1 MVLLAVDDWEIPRVG
16 CECSGFAHRP
26 TCWILENSR
35 IQLATSVEEGIA
47 KNLTWRSG
55 MIGAWDE
62 GMIGDDWDGYNLT
75 SSKMSLLSGRLTC
88 SCQVPDKMKH
98 KTYQR

>member
-1 MVLLAVDDWEIPRVG
+1 MVPLAVDDWEIPRVG

-35 IQLATSVEEGIA
+35 IQLATGVEEGIA

-62 GMIGDDWDGYNLT
+62 GMIGDDWGWVQLNIEQNVVAIREVD
-75 SSKMSLLSGRLTC
+75 MLLS
-88 SCQVPDKMKH
+88 SP
-98 KTYQR
+98 